1 MYWLVA
7 FMTLNVF
14 ALVAVGLYLQVRP
27 AGARAVP
34 SPWVKKGVGG
44 NLLLFVA
51 AEAALL
57 VLGVRD
63 ALAQAVPAAAAAHD
77 VSVGFG
83 LAMIGVALPTGL
95 AAIAAALAV
104 GPIGSASLAVIAEK
118 PESFG
123 RTLIYLGLAEGIA
136 IYGLVVSILMLE
148 KI

>member
-14 ALVAVGLYLQVRP
+14 ALVAFGLYLEARP
-27 AGARAVP
+27 AKKTAALP
-34 SPWVKKGVGG
+34 HWVKRGVGG

-57 VLGVRD
+57 LLGLRD
-63 ALAQAVPAAAAAHD
+63 AMAQTAPAAAAHD
-77 VSVGFG
+77 VSLGFG

-95 AAIAAALAV
+95 ATIAAALAV
-104 GPIGSASLAVIAEK
+104 GPIGSASLAVLAEK

-136 IYGLVVSILMLE
+136 IYGLVVSILMLD
-148 KI
+148 KL